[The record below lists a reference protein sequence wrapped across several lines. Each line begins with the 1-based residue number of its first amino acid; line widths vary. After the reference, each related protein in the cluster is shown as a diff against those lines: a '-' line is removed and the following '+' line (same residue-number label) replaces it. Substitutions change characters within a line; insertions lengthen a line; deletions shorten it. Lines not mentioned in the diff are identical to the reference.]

1 MGQGFDFTE
10 GRKTEKLI
18 AENGFPKDKVLFAG
32 VVNGK
37 NIWKCDYRKVLNI
50 LNNLKGKV
58 ENVVVTTSCSLL
70 HVPYTLRNE
79 KKIIRKYIKTFLV
92 C

>member
-1 MGQGFDFTE
+1 MILLKE
-10 GRKTEKLI
+10 EKTEKLI

-50 LNNLKGKV
+50 LNNLKGKA
-58 ENVVVTTSCSLL
+58 ENIVVTTSCSLL

-79 KKIIRKYIKTFLV
+79 EKLSENILKHFFF